1 MEACVAERL
10 TPLDLE
16 VRCSRLV
23 HHVVSLDMELYST
36 LLFTQ
41 VYKWVPDGIVLGGN
55 LAMDLHLIQQGVA
68 IFGGLLFATETENK
82 LRLCAPLPLR
92 MLCPTSLYI
101 SREKMRS
108 LFHPNTAQRSIFFSC
123 CNLFQGKRKEE
134 LVRKTRVNSER
145 VYRIVLMPPGHPII
159 LLKSH

>member
-1 MEACVAERL
+1 MAERL

-36 LLFTQ
+36 LSLFTQ

-68 IFGGLLFATETENK
+68 IFGSLLFATETENK

-108 LFHPNTAQRSIFFSC
+108 LFHPNTAQRSIFFPIAIFFKE
-123 CNLFQGKRKEE
+123 NLRKNWSEKRA
-134 LVRKTRVNSER
+134 
-145 VYRIVLMPPGHPII
+145 
-159 LLKSH
+159 